1 MQAAIG
7 GDKDFKATLEFSYQ
21 SLLEDIETMPVIDLL
36 EQTFRNAEYK
46 QKQGLVYIPKELAY
60 QLLDTRNLR
69 RQYNK
74 HISKNK
80 EFSILITNALSGMLP
95 VVARELYPEAI
106 IECVEYFPYYVEHLI
121 RLGFTVTDI
130 NYDMEK
136 INEMNKRFTQG
147 VGNPPYSLA
156 GNKTGKK
163 GRAKNLYPIF
173 YEKMNELC
181 DNVSMIVPR
190 TDRQHTAFNSY
201 IREHTNKIIDIDDS
215 AMGVNISTWCL
226 INDNSNDNVD
236 HIEWADLIELPE
248 QKVKWAKGKINVTTE
263 KDLLEDKPGS
273 FTVFHKVNTKAG
285 LIQSTTASIQH
296 LKLFPSNGYAVIMPQ
311 QMQGKGWSITE
322 IIKCNGKQ
330 AATNGVNIAFIDT
343 LEEAEYLVEYMKSDN
358 FIEQALAHCG
368 GMNNMTLGAMQMID
382 MSNYAY

>member
-1 MQAAIG
+1 MSTLHVYSNRHIKDQVANIKK
-7 GDKDFKATLEFSYQ
+7 GDWVYLENS
-21 SLLEDIETMPVIDLL
+21 V
-36 EQTFRNAEYK
+36 
-46 QKQGLVYIPKELAY
+46 
-60 QLLDTRNLR
+60 
-69 RQYNK
+69 
-74 HISKNK
+74 SKNRWSLYFNYNGINEK
-80 EFSILITNALSGMLP
+80 KLKLTYITQDEFFKL
-95 VVARELYPEAI
+95 EL
-106 IECVEYFPYYVEHLI
+106 
-121 RLGFTVTDI
+121 GD
-130 NYDMEK
+130 
-136 INEMNKRFTQG
+136 EMNKRFTQG
-147 VGNPPYSLA
+147 VANPPYSLA

-181 DNVSMIVPR
+181 DNVSMIAPR

-285 LIQSTTASIQH
+285 LIQSTTDD
-296 LKLFPSNGYAVIMPQ
+296 LKSSMLFPSNGYAVIMPQ
-311 QMQGKGWSITE
+311 QMQSNGWSITE

-343 LEEAEYLVEYMKSDN
+343 LEEAEYLVEYMKTDN
-358 FIEQALAHCG
+358 FIDQALSHCG
-368 GMNNMTLGAMQMID
+368 GMNNMTLGAMQLIN
-382 MSNYAY
+382 MSDYAY